1 MPIDS
6 WLIDDMI
13 NAYVDWREQCR
24 RVERAYAGWSTARR
38 PDVRLRFAAYLAEI
52 DQEDRAVETYANAVT
67 RVALG
72 RVALGDEAATGPR
85 TESDSVFR
93 AA

>member
-1 MPIDS
+1 MSLDS

-24 RVERAYAGWSTARR
+24 RVERAYARWSTARR
-38 PDVRLRFAAYLAEI
+38 PDIRMRFAAYLAEL
-52 DQEDRAVETYANAVT
+52 DQEDRAGEAYAEAVT
-67 RVALG
+67 RA
-72 RVALGDEAATGPR
+72 ALGDEAPEGPR
-85 TESDSVFR
+85 VGSDAVFR